1 MVATISSSMKRAV
14 GILLSCVMVWALL
27 PNSNATNYYVSTSG
41 SDTNPGT
48 RALPWQTI
56 NDVNS
61 TTFGP
66 GDEIL
71 FQGGQTFTG
80 PVIFT
85 ATSAGTA
92 ANPIVVSSYGSGLA
106 IISSASDGIDITDT
120 QGFSISGLVIT
131 GVNHNTNTGRGIY
144 LLNDLVGNV
153 KLGPITIDSVTVNN
167 FGYDGISIYGLNGSS
182 GWNSVTITNSM
193 SYANRDGVQ
202 SYGLANNA
210 NQNIFID
217 QVTTH
222 DNPGRSGSGN
232 PMGSGIGL
240 GQTNGATI
248 QLGVRPTSG
257 RCRDSSSEW
266 CAGHQ
271 RAVSRQRY
279 FR

>member
-92 ANPIVVSSYGSGLA
+92 ANYIVGRSFWTWLS
-106 IISSASDGIDITDT
+106 IISSASDGIDITGS
-120 QGFSISGLVIT
+120 QRFLIS
-131 GVNHNTNTGRGIY
+131 
-144 LLNDLVGNV
+144 
-153 KLGPITIDSVTVNN
+153 S
-167 FGYDGISIYGLNGSS
+167 
-182 GWNSVTITNSM
+182 
-193 SYANRDGVQ
+193 
-202 SYGLANNA
+202 
-210 NQNIFID
+210 
-217 QVTTH
+217 
-222 DNPGRSGSGN
+222 
-232 PMGSGIGL
+232 
-240 GQTNGATI
+240 
-248 QLGVRPTSG
+248 
-257 RCRDSSSEW
+257 
-266 CAGHQ
+266 
-271 RAVSRQRY
+271 
-279 FR
+279 